1 MPHKTITTPGI
12 DLLLKCAV
20 LYLLPTIIFILGF
33 QRLIDHLGIFQTLQL
48 KTYLSNGIS
57 VLLGVSVLPSYAFAR
72 IFWREFMIRKEA
84 ARLGARPIPKLRG
97 KWFANVDFLKAMNKR
112 VESGYPDDS
121 LTDLLTKYGPV
132 ADFYVL
138 WSHLMFTTS
147 PEYIKIVLA
156 TDFANYEKGEE
167 FNTVVASLLGNGVFS
182 SDGDMWKFHRS
193 MTRPFFSRDRISH
206 FDLFDRHADAVI
218 AKIKERARAGIA
230 MDFQDLMGRF
240 TLDSATEFLGDR
252 MKAPMKVV
260 DAFINPIIE
269 EAIRKKDAKHSTN
282 AEKDANPAD
291 VDEGETLLDH
301 LVKSFKDETLNIML
315 AGRDTTAGTLTIIC
329 YFLSVYPAVAKRL
342 REEILTHVGPNKR
355 PTYEDIRELKYL
367 RAVINETLRL
377 YPIVPFNVRS
387 TINPAVWPSL
397 NPHEKP
403 LYIPAQ
409 TQICYS
415 VFMMQRR
422 KDLWGPDAEEFD
434 PDRFLD
440 DRLKKYLISNS
451 FAFLPFNAGPRICLG
466 QQFAYNEMSFMVI
479 RLLQNFDSFT
489 LAEDAQPPS
498 TRPPA
503 HWKESH
509 GTRKAIEKFYPKVNL
524 TMYANSGQSTD
535 LPGSDWL
542 RFTADMLPPTPL
554 TYTPPFANLLF
565 IILIPASFPSPPGNA
580 EPKSNVEASS
590 VLQSFSLCFASR
602 RSTLFSRR
610 GRARSS
616 IARSRLTTGILSQE
630 PKYELLQPPQT
641 AAILAVVPGA
651 SQCSGFTDVEN
662 IRAVSCAKRSRI

>member
-1 MPHKTITTPGI
+1 MTHKTLTTPGI

-33 QRLIDHLGIFQTLQL
+33 QRLIDYLDVLQALQL
-48 KTYLSNGIS
+48 NAYLAHGLPI
-57 VLLGVSVLPSYAFAR
+57 LLGVSVFPGYATTR
-72 IFWREFMIRKEA
+72 IFWREFKNRREA
-84 ARLGARPIPKLRG
+84 ARLGARTIPKLRG
-97 KWFANVDFLKAMNKR
+97 KWIANVDFLQAMSKR

-121 LTDLLTKYGPV
+121 LTDLVAKYGHV

-138 WSHLMFTTS
+138 WRHLMFTTS

-206 FDLFDRHADAVI
+206 FDLFDRHADAVV
-218 AKIKERARAGIA
+218 AKIKERARAGIP

-240 TLDSATEFLGDR
+240 TLDSATEFLFGACVHSLQGETPFPYNHLSQAFNREARVHPADVFAKAFHEAQTIVARREQMGGLWPLFELRGDK
-252 MKAPMKVV
+252 MKGPMKIV

-269 EAIRKKDAKHSTN
+269 EAIRKKDAKHSTDM
-282 AEKDANPAD
+282 EKEANPAD

-301 LVKSFKDETLNIML
+301 LVKFTSDPVLLKDETLNIML

-342 REEILTHVGPNKR
+342 REEILSHVGPNKR

-415 VFMMQRR
+415 VFMMHRR

-466 QQFAYNEMSFMVI
+466 QQFAYNEMSFMII
-479 RLLQNFDSFT
+479 RLLQNFESFT

-498 TRPPA
+498 TQPPA
-503 HWKESH
+503 HWKEAY

-524 TMYANSGQSTD
+524 TMYANGG
-535 LPGSDWL
+535 LW
-542 RFTADMLPPTPL
+542 
-554 TYTPPFANLLF
+554 
-565 IILIPASFPSPPGNA
+565 
-580 EPKSNVEASS
+580 V
-590 VLQSFSLCFASR
+590 
-602 RSTLFSRR
+602 
-610 GRARSS
+610 RAH
-616 IARSRLTTGILSQE
+616 E
-630 PKYELLQPPQT
+630 E
-641 AAILAVVPGA
+641 
-651 SQCSGFTDVEN
+651 
-662 IRAVSCAKRSRI
+662 